1 MKYLKIEDCLNNLSN
16 QEFDNLYNS
25 FVKYFNIQITNSKK
39 DKIKVLKEEI
49 IKNFQVFLDNLNQ
62 QDLNYLDSLK
72 NNQTNIKNLKFLILG
87 FVYKIDNQYILPN
100 ELFLM
105 FQKTITKSIRKK
117 ILFESINILIEIY
130 PVINGYINLDIFMDI
145 LETHYKI
152 EITKLKLEE
161 LIFKN
166 ELVILDNNY
175 LKIKDFKIKENI
187 DKDNY
192 YLIDLDTSKEY
203 LNTIENFNIELNII
217 LNDIQLTKEIFYLYL
232 SNSNSIN
239 LVKKRLKDLKFKEN
253 IIHDVENYLNSIR
266 FKVRFWDKLGRTIK

>member
-49 IKNFQVFLDNLNQ
+49 IKNFQVFLNNLNQ

-152 EITKLKLEE
+152 EITKPKLEE

-192 YLIDLDTSKEY
+192 Y
-203 LNTIENFNIELNII
+203 
-217 LNDIQLTKEIFYLYL
+217 
-232 SNSNSIN
+232 
-239 LVKKRLKDLKFKEN
+239 
-253 IIHDVENYLNSIR
+253 
-266 FKVRFWDKLGRTIK
+266 

>member
-49 IKNFQVFLDNLNQ
+49 IKNFQVFLNNLNQ

-117 ILFESINILIEIY
+117 IIFESINILIEIY

-166 ELVILDNNY
+166 ELVILENNY
-175 LKIKDFKIKENI
+175 LKLKDLIIQENI

-192 YLIDLDTSKEY
+192 YLIDLDTSKEC
-203 LNTIENFNIELNII
+203 LNTIEIFNIELNII

>member
-1 MKYLKIEDCLNNLSN
+1 MKYLKIEDYLNNLSN

-49 IKNFQVFLDNLNQ
+49 IKNFQVFLNNLNQ

-117 ILFESINILIEIY
+117 IIFESINILIEIY

-152 EITKLKLEE
+152 EITKPKLEE

-175 LKIKDFKIKENI
+175 LKLKDLEIQENI
-187 DKDNY
+187 NKDNY

-203 LNTIENFNIELNII
+203 LNTIEIFNIELNII

-239 LVKKRLKDLKFKEN
+239 LVRKRLKELKFKEN
-253 IIHDVENYLNSIR
+253 IIKDIENHLNSIR